1 MKIDKDLILKLE
13 HLSKLQLTEEER
25 KNMIGDLNNILKMV
39 DKLNEIDTEGVEPL
53 TYMTEA
59 VNVFREDEIKNQ
71 LSREEALKNAPKT
84 DGKFFQVPKVIKK

>member
-13 HLSKLQLTEEER
+13 HLSKLQLTEDER
-25 KNMIGDLNNILKMV
+25 KNMIGDLNNILEMV

-53 TYMTEA
+53 THMTEA

-71 LSREEALKNAPKT
+71 LGREEALKNAPKT